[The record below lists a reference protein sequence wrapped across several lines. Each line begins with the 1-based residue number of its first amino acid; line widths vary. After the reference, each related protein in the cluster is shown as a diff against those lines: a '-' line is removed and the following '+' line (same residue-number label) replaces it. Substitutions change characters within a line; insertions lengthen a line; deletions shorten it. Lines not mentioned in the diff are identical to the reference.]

1 MQKPMHGKNAY
12 DPDTIDVLI
21 PYGRFKFLKVVLIEI
36 FMIRIIFQTISMFR
50 KFSTFAN
57 DLILFYSEFL
67 KYSV

>member
-36 FMIRIIFQTISMFR
+36 FMIRIIFQTC
-50 KFSTFAN
+50 
-57 DLILFYSEFL
+57 
-67 KYSV
+67 